1 MTERGNGNR
10 PMIGIVAIINPE
22 LSKKTI
28 MFPVPLFDKRE
39 YAFGFSLRCD
49 FLKKFLQT
57 RFKSWS

>member
-1 MTERGNGNR
+1 
-10 PMIGIVAIINPE
+10 MIGIVAIINPE